1 MELVFFYINQTSSK
15 FIEKKGINFSANYDF
30 YVEYSNGK
38 YVLKQNVCKDLLPE
52 NFFDEQEYITN
63 VTAIV
68 GENGA
73 GKTTI
78 LDMLSNYQGSVKDK
92 EYDPIYDNYFREKYE
107 CL

>member
-1 MELVFFYINQTSSK
+1 M
-15 FIEKKGINFSANYDF
+15 
-30 YVEYSNGK
+30 
-38 YVLKQNVCKDLLPE
+38 LPE
-52 NFFDEQEYITN
+52 NFFDEQECITN

-107 CL
+107 CLRYHKHIFCIG

>member
-1 MELVFFYINQTSSK
+1 M
-15 FIEKKGINFSANYDF
+15 
-30 YVEYSNGK
+30 
-38 YVLKQNVCKDLLPE
+38 LPE

-107 CL
+107 CLWYLKMSMIWFYLRPSIDHFTVHIVLEYPYLD

>member
-1 MELVFFYINQTSSK
+1 M
-15 FIEKKGINFSANYDF
+15 
-30 YVEYSNGK
+30 
-38 YVLKQNVCKDLLPE
+38 LPE

-78 LDMLSNYQGSVKDK
+78 LDIISDAFGSSISSKLK
-92 EYDPIYDNYFREKYE
+92 KIHCMRLENIKFN
-107 CL
+107 